1 MRETDIKSVFD
12 GFRYSERLHETDFDQ
27 VRGLPIMSKDA
38 LRAMP
43 MEKGLYTCRTSG
55 STGEPVSVEKSYGD
69 HIWYFATNIRE
80 FFWRKWD
87 LSKNIAVIRG
97 DAKMTDKESWGI
109 PRTIARV
116 QGNTFLMGF
125 EPISRIQSWVEEKNP
140 HYLQC
145 LPSIR
150 RQLDMG
156 KVGNFIDHKGTGEMG
171 GSMFSSEECGTISI
185 QCPDNPSVH
194 HVMENQ
200 IVEVDHDG
208 GMIISTLTNPYI
220 RRYKNGDHIE
230 LGECGCGRSLQTIKN
245 IKGRIRNMFVLPNG
259 DRKWPL
265 VGSRDYHESFGIKRY
280 KVIQHTLDDIELQ
293 IVSDPLGDREDK
305 LKDFVVEC
313 LKEKVSVRLTYVDG
327 FRDYKFEEFVS
338 LVKLNP

>member
-12 GFRYSERLHETDFDQ
+12 GFRYSERLHETDFDR

-38 LRAMP
+38 LRATP

-97 DAKMTDKESWGI
+97 DAKMTDKVSWGI

-116 QGNTFLMGF
+116 QGDTFLMGF

-150 RQLDMG
+150 KQLDMG

-230 LGECGCGRSLQTIKN
+230 LGKCGCGRSLQTIKN